1 MPGMAVKL
9 PCPPLQVL
17 RKNSFLSSLQCL
29 GFETPVKFKVIK
41 TDLLSTFASF
51 PFETPVKFKV
61 IKTRLNSGDDMTRL
75 RPL

>member
-61 IKTRLNSGDDMTRL
+61 IKTNALHTDTC
-75 RPL
+75 

>member
-29 GFETPVKFKVIK
+29 GFEPPVKFKVIK
-41 TDLLSTFASF
+41 TLTKDPDSLSK
-51 PFETPVKFKV
+51 FEPPVKFKV
-61 IKTRLNSGDDMTRL
+61 IKTNALHTDTC
-75 RPL
+75 